1 MWADRVTGSALADQ
15 LVDQGHA
22 TRDELGEI
30 ADAWLAWA
38 ADPDGWLSIP
48 HGELVIRVP

>member
-1 MWADRVTGSALADQ
+1 MWADRVTGSAIAEQ
-15 LVDQGHA
+15 LVGEGRA
-22 TRDELGEI
+22 TRVDLQDL

-38 ADPDGWLSIP
+38 ADPDGWISIP